1 MFDFEGLAMAARLNS
16 LLNPT
21 LRYHTVYASSL
32 NYSTTLEGFSD
43 SCSVED
49 AQLAEYQN
57 GRVV

>member
-1 MFDFEGLAMAARLNS
+1 MAARLNS